1 MEDLCYLLKNVK
13 GAGVFRLNCSLE
25 ALHDSV
31 RRADFAFFEADI
43 ATAHG
48 KGEVLAEMARAIKAP
63 DWFGH
68 NWDALADAL
77 GDLRG
82 IPLPALSCCCTVS
95 RQAMQLWTTFST
107 QRYRSGSCRARHSGF
122 SLCNADL

>member
-1 MEDLCYLLKNVK
+1 MEDLCYLLKDAN
-13 GAGVFRLNCSLE
+13 GAGVYRLNCSLD

-31 RRADFAFFEADI
+31 QRADFALFEADI

-48 KGEVLAEMARAIKAP
+48 KGEVLAELARAIEAP

-77 GDLRG
+77 GDLSWCEAPGYVLLLRG
-82 IPLPALSCCCTVS
+82 EDIGEVVLDDILNATVEFW
-95 RQAMQLWTTFST
+95 RLQGKPFWVFFA
-107 QRYRSGSCRARHSGF
+107 
-122 SLCNADL
+122 

>member
-1 MEDLCYLLKNVK
+1 MEDLCYLLKDVK
-13 GAGVFRLNCSLE
+13 GAGEYQLNCSLE

-31 RRADFAFFEADI
+31 QRAGFVLFEADI

-48 KGEVLAEMARAIKAP
+48 KGEVLAELARAIKAP

-77 GDLRG
+77 GDLSWQKAPGYVLLLRG
-82 IPLPALSCCCTVS
+82 EQPSDEILGDVLNATVEFW
-95 RQAMQLWTTFST
+95 RLQGKPFWVFFA
-107 QRYRSGSCRARHSGF
+107 
-122 SLCNADL
+122 

>member
-1 MEDLCYLLKNVK
+1 MEDLCYLLKDVS

-25 ALHDSV
+25 ALHESV
-31 RRADFAFFEADI
+31 QRADFAFFEVDL

-68 NWDALADAL
+68 NWDALADTL
-77 GDLRG
+77 GDLSWCEAPG
-82 IPLPALSCCCTVS
+82 YVLLLHGELPGDVVLDDILNATVEFWKMHGK
-95 RQAMQLWTTFST
+95 AFWVF
-107 QRYRSGSCRARHSGF
+107 F
-122 SLCNADL
+122 V

>member
-1 MEDLCYLLKNVK
+1 MDDLCYLLKNEK
-13 GAGVFRLNCSLE
+13 GAGVYSLNCSLE

-31 RRADFAFFEADI
+31 QRAGFTLFEVDI

-48 KGEVLAEMARAIKAP
+48 KGEVLAELARSIKAP

-77 GDLRG
+77 GDLSWCKAPGYVLLLRG
-82 IPLPALSCCCTVS
+82 EHPGEVILDDILNATVEFW
-95 RQAMQLWTTFST
+95 RLQGKPFWVFFA
-107 QRYRSGSCRARHSGF
+107 
-122 SLCNADL
+122 